1 MWPANIFQKIISNM
15 TQLFLKHPAEFVEQL
30 KNVDNKHNAVKADG
44 TQNMFVLT
52 FQKKSKKID

>member
-1 MWPANIFQKIISNM
+1 MWPANIFQKIIFNM

-30 KNVDNKHNAVKADG
+30 KNVDNKHNAVKTDG

-52 FQKKSKKID
+52 F